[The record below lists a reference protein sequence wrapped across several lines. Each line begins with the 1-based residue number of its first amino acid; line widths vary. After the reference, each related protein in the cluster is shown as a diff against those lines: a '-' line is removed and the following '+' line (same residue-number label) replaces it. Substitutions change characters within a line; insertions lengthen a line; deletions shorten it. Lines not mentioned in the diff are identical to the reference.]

1 MPWRIVLALTAIA
14 LPVLLTSAQ
23 AAEPVATS
31 GDFSGPIEI
40 DGGRK
45 LYLECKGTGSPVV
58 ILEAGLRNR
67 ADIWSVKPDAG
78 EAVYPQVATF
88 TRVCAYDRPG
98 TTLGIDRF
106 SRSDSVPM
114 PRTAADAV
122 ADLHALLGAAAI
134 PPPYVLAGHSTGGL
148 IARLYAST
156 YPREVVGLV
165 LVDAIPEGVQAAMTP
180 EQWTVYDRLLLTDP
194 PKELAGYEELETI
207 DFDVSFD
214 QMRAASKATP
224 RPAIPFIVIS
234 KGKPFALPLGLPDWL
249 PATLQQSWTAGQ
261 NKLAQLLPNTPHRI
275 ATMSSHYV
283 QIEAP
288 QLVIEIRQVI
298 EAARAEKPP
307 RWPHQTQGE

>member
-1 MPWRIVLALTAIA
+1 MPCRTLALIVVAQLSLLPSA
-14 LPVLLTSAQ
+14 LS
-23 AAEPVATS
+23 AEPKTPGADLAQS
-31 GDFSGPIEI
+31 I
-40 DGGRK
+40 DIGGGRK
-45 LYLECKGTGSPVV
+45 LYLECKGTGAPVV

-224 RPAIPFIVIS
+224 LPPIPFIVIS
-234 KGKPFALPLGLPDWL
+234 KGKPFALPPGLPDWL
-249 PATLQQSWTAGQ
+249 PATLEQAWSAGQ
-261 NKLAQLLPNTPHRI
+261 NELAQLLPNTPLRI
-275 ATMSSHYV
+275 AAMSSHYV
-283 QIEAP
+283 QIEEP
-288 QLVIEIRQVI
+288 QLVIDAIRQVV

-307 RWPHQTQGE
+307 R

>member
-1 MPWRIVLALTAIA
+1 MPWRIWPLVFVALFAVSTDVRGA
-14 LPVLLTSAQ
+14 PPT
-23 AAEPVATS
+23 ATS
-31 GDFSGPIEI
+31 GDLAGLI
-40 DGGRK
+40 DIGGGRK
-45 LYLECKGTGSPVV
+45 LYLECKGAGSPVV

-194 PKELAGYEELETI
+194 PKEPAGYEELETI

-214 QMRAASKATP
+214 QMRATSKATP
-224 RPAIPFIVIS
+224 LATIPLIVIS
-234 KGKPFALPLGLPDWL
+234 KGKPFALPPGLPDWL
-249 PATLQQSWTAGQ
+249 PATLEQAWAKGQ
-261 NKLAQLLPNTPHRI
+261 DELTQLLPNTPHRI
-275 ATMSSHYV
+275 ATKSSHYV
-283 QIEAP
+283 EIEEP
-288 QLVIEIRQVI
+288 QLVTDAIRQVV

-307 RWPHQTQGE
+307 R